1 MNIRMIAALFVMI
14 TAIAVVAMWPLELS
28 GMASTGL
35 ASGFMIPLESLFR
48 VIALIAIGVAGA
60 CLGRDCIALYPL
72 SAILMLTIGGLVQI
86 DDHRY
91 PGIHLFMA
99 GAIILFSFC
108 VSTPRN
114 GSFLLAIPPTSIWMY
129 FAGVNFMEPVPAVT
143 TPIYL
148 LLGILACS
156 GLLIAIGVSLG
167 VALSEIISESLS
179 KLNLAATIST
189 FLALF

>member
-1 MNIRMIAALFVMI
+1 MNSRMIAALFVMI
-14 TAIAVVAMWPLELS
+14 TAVAVVAMWPLELS
-28 GMASTGL
+28 GMASAGL
-35 ASGFMIPLESLFR
+35 ASGFMIPLASVLHI
-48 VIALIAIGVAGA
+48 VPLIAIGVLGA
-60 CLGRDCIALYPL
+60 CLGRDCIVLYPL
-72 SAILMLTIGGLVQI
+72 SAILMLTIGGLMQV
-86 DDHRY
+86 DDHRF
-91 PGIHLFMA
+91 PGIHLFVA

-129 FAGVNFMEPVPAVT
+129 FAGVNFMGPVPMVT

-148 LLGILACS
+148 LLGILACT

-167 VALSEIISESLS
+167 VALSEIVSESLG